1 MLGTRRSRVVSLGL
15 LIALLVGGLVATN
28 SLRPTV
34 TSEGE
39 VPGTTPIRHV
49 VVIMKENHAF
59 DNYFGTFPGVDGIP
73 SAVSLPDGRGGSV
86 SPHWINTTWT
96 PDLPHS
102 RAAMIEAY
110 HNGSNDLFAAVAESQ
125 ARGLGN
131 VSMGYYDRRQLGYY
145 WSLAENYTIA
155 DRYFHSMLGPTIPN
169 RLFSFAGTNDGLESN
184 AIWLATLSAPT
195 IFGQLQSRGISW
207 RYYYSPGLLVAPLP
221 TYFPEVAS
229 HPDLRARVVPMDD
242 FSKDLSS
249 GSLAQV
255 VFVDPSEDVLIS
267 EHPPEDISVGKA
279 WTKAMMDTIIASS
292 SWGSTA
298 VFLTWDEAGGFYDH
312 VPPPQVDSWG
322 YGFRVPMIVVSPYAR
337 RGWVDHEVMDHT
349 SLIRFIADNW
359 RLPYLTSREATAG
372 NMSSAFDFPPA
383 APKPSHVLGEFAA
396 GTSVAGVLVLT
407 VFSPLSSQAQ
417 LIADF
422 TRPPCSL
429 RLSRE
434 PFRQRCS
441 R

>member
-1 MLGTRRSRVVSLGL
+1 MFGTRRSRIVSFGL
-15 LIALLVGGLVATN
+15 LIALLIGGLTVTN
-28 SLRPTV
+28 SLRPTA
-34 TSEGE
+34 TSKSE

-59 DNYFGTFPGVDGIP
+59 DNYFGTFPGVDGIS
-73 SAVSLPDGRGGSV
+73 SAVSLPDGRGGFV
-86 SPHWINTTWT
+86 SPNWINATWT

-110 HNGSNDLFAAVAESQ
+110 HNGSNDLFAVVAESR

-184 AIWLATLSAPT
+184 AIWLAPISAPT

-207 RYYYSPGLLVAPLP
+207 RYYSSPGLLVAPLP

-229 HPDLRARVVPMDD
+229 HPDMKARVVPIDD

-249 GSLAQV
+249 GNLAQV
-255 VFVDPSEDVLIS
+255 VFVDPSEDFLIS
-267 EHPPEDISVGKA
+267 EHPPRDVTVGES
-279 WTKAMMDTIIASS
+279 WTKAMMDAIMSS
-292 SWGSTA
+292 SWWSSTA
-298 VFLTWDEAGGFYDH
+298 IFLTWDESGGFYDH

-337 RGWVDHEVMDHT
+337 HGWVDHGVMDHT
-349 SLIRFIADNW
+349 SMMRFIADNW
-359 RLPYLTSREATAG
+359 MLPYLTSREATAG
-372 NMSSAFDFPPA
+372 NMSSAFDFPSA
-383 APKPSHVLGEFAA
+383 ALKAAHVLEEFPP
-396 GTSVAGVLVLT
+396 GTSVAGVLVLSIS
-407 VFSPLSSQAQ
+407 SPMFGQVQ
-417 LIADF
+417 LIPDF
-422 TRPPCSL
+422 TRLPSSL
-429 RLSRE
+429 RLPRE
-434 PFRQRCS
+434 PFRWRCS
-441 R
+441 S

>member
-1 MLGTRRSRVVSLGL
+1 MSGTRRSRILSFGL
-15 LIALLVGGLVATN
+15 LIALLIGGLIVTN

-34 TSEGE
+34 TSKSE

-59 DNYFGTFPGVDGIP
+59 DNYFGTFPGVDGIS
-73 SAVSLPDGRGGSV
+73 SAVSLPDGRGGFV
-86 SPHWINTTWT
+86 SPNWINATWT

-110 HNGSNDLFAAVAESQ
+110 HNGSNDLFAVVAESR

-184 AIWLATLSAPT
+184 AIWLAPISAPT
-195 IFGQLQSRGISW
+195 IFSQLQSRGISW
-207 RYYYSPGLLVAPLP
+207 RYYSSPGLLVAPLP

-229 HPDLRARVVPMDD
+229 HPDMKARVVPIDD

-249 GSLAQV
+249 GNLAQV
-255 VFVDPSEDVLIS
+255 VFVDPSEDFLIS
-267 EHPPEDISVGKA
+267 EHPPQDVTVGES
-279 WTKAMMDTIIASS
+279 WTKAMMDAIMSS
-292 SWGSTA
+292 SWWSSTA
-298 VFLTWDEAGGFYDH
+298 IFLTWDESGGFYDH

-337 RGWVDHEVMDHT
+337 HGWVDHGVMDHT
-349 SLIRFIADNW
+349 SMMRFIADNW
-359 RLPYLTSREATAG
+359 MLPYLTSREAMAG
-372 NMSSAFDFPPA
+372 NMSSAFDFPSA
-383 APKPSHVLGEFAA
+383 ALKAAHVLEEFPP
-396 GTSVAGVLVLT
+396 GTSVAGVLVLSIS
-407 VFSPLSSQAQ
+407 SPMFGQVQ
-417 LIADF
+417 LIPDF
-422 TRPPCSL
+422 TRLPSSL
-429 RLSRE
+429 RLPRE
-434 PFRQRCS
+434 PFRWRCS
-441 R
+441 S

>member
-1 MLGTRRSRVVSLGL
+1 MAGTRRNRIASLGL
-15 LIALLVGGLVATN
+15 LIALLIGGLVATN

-34 TSEGE
+34 TSESE

-73 SAVSLPDGRGGSV
+73 SGVSLPDGRGGSV

-110 HNGSNDLFAAVAESQ
+110 HNGSNDLFAVVAESQ
-125 ARGLGN
+125 APDLGN

-184 AIWLATLSAPT
+184 AIWLATISSPT

-229 HPDLRARVVPMDD
+229 HPDRKARVVPMDV

-249 GSLAQV
+249 GNLAQV
-255 VFVDPSEDVLIS
+255 VFVDPSEDFPTS
-267 EHPPEDISVGKA
+267 EHPPQDVTVGEA
-279 WTKAMMDTIIASS
+279 WTKAMMDAIMSSS
-292 SWGSTA
+292 SWSSTA
-298 VFLTWDEAGGFYDH
+298 IFLTWDESGGFYDH
-312 VPPPQVDSWG
+312 VPPPQVDPWG

-337 RGWVDHEVMDHT
+337 RGSVDHGVMDHT
-349 SLIRFIADNW
+349 SIMRFVADNW
-359 RLPYLTSREATAG
+359 RLPYLTSREAKAG
-372 NMSSAFDFPPA
+372 NISSAFAFPPLGRKSLSPPLLRDLSA
-383 APKPSHVLGEFAA
+383 MAGGYLLPPVILAVDPTTTGPVASVRPS
-396 GTSVAGVLVLT
+396 
-407 VFSPLSSQAQ
+407 
-417 LIADF
+417 
-422 TRPPCSL
+422 RM
-429 RLSRE
+429 RE
-434 PFRQRCS
+434 S
-441 R
+441 N